1 MEVNMQKHLLEHWAR
16 KPKQIVAGI
25 IAIAMILS
33 ITQLQPVL
41 TANAA
46 NSKVTLNYT
55 EKTLKVGDE
64 ITLKSKVTKKN
75 LKSKKV
81 IWKSSQKAV
90 ATVTQKGVVKAKKE
104 GTTKITATIKET
116 KHKATCTVIVKN
128 NNNTSNNEDVAF
140 TVNTTVRLVGDSDK
154 SWKNEVDA
162 KIGDKVEFRIEYEN
176 TSDARQNNVAIADIL
191 PSDLHYV
198 KGTTKLYNG
207 SFPKGFLVDSNEV
220 VASGIYVGH
229 YEPGANAIIRFQ
241 AEVVDDDFTCGK
253 FILHNWG
260 RASIGEK
267 VMQDSAAVVVQLPY
281 CPDLEVENPEQET
294 QEVPNM
300 VIPTPAEPTVSNEP

>member
-1 MEVNMQKHLLEHWAR
+1 MKKHLLERWAR
-16 KPKQIVAGI
+16 KPKQIIAGI

-75 LKSKKV
+75 LKPKKI

-104 GTTKITATIKET
+104 GTTKITATIKGT

-128 NNNTSNNEDVAF
+128 NNDTSNNEDVAF

-154 SWKNEVDA
+154 TWKDEVDA
-162 KIGDKVEFRIEYEN
+162 KIGDKVEFRIEYTN
-176 TSDARQNNVAIADIL
+176 TSDVKQENVNVSGSLTDPLYYIE
-191 PSDLHYV
+191 
-198 KGTTKLYNG
+198 GTTKVYNDLH
-207 SFPKGFLVDSNEV
+207 PKGATVESDEL
-220 VASGIYVGH
+220 VASGIYIGN
-229 YEPGANAIIRFQ
+229 YGPGANAIIRFQ
-241 AEVVDDDFTCGK
+241 AEVGDDGFQTEVVDDNNDSFTGYNESK
-253 FILHNWG
+253 IRSLFFVSVTGHRGIQ
-260 RASIGEK
+260 S
-267 VMQDSAAVVVQLPY
+267 SA
-281 CPDLEVENPEQET
+281 T
-294 QEVPNM
+294 
-300 VIPTPAEPTVSNEP
+300 VIVHS